1 MGKVIQFATDSLR
14 SFIGA
19 LGDPFRDKS
28 ASVYYDLPAWTDADL
43 LNAYRG
49 SWLPHKIVD
58 IPAKDMVREWRD
70 WQAEGDQIEKIEAE
84 ENRLNLR
91 AKVFEAMV
99 KARLFG
105 GAGIYIGTGD
115 TRPEEEFNPERIAA
129 GGVRYLNVMLR
140 RHLNAGDIETDP
152 QSEWFGKPKWYDLQG
167 PTGSVRI
174 HPSRL
179 VIFTGAPHPDEE
191 LSNVNR
197 GWGESVLISVMDA
210 IKNADATAANIASLV
225 FEAKVDVIRVP
236 QMMAS
241 LADPAYRQKLLDRF
255 QLAAAAKGINQT
267 LLLDKEEE
275 YDQKS
280 ASFTNLPDI
289 LDRFLQIVAGA
300 ADIPLTRLLGMS
312 PGGMNATGQHDMK
325 NYHDRL
331 KADQELHVTP
341 AMHRLDE
348 ALIRSALG
356 TRPPEV
362 HYRWS
367 PLEQMSEK
375 EQAEIG
381 DKIATTVEKMN
392 NTGLFPPEALARSAA
407 NAFVENG
414 VFPGL
419 EQAIDEAGGLP
430 DYEMEAEKE
439 AEAEQARME
448 AMQANRQEPVGPGQE

>member
-19 LGDPFRDKS
+19 LGNPLRDKN
-28 ASVYYDLPAWTDADL
+28 ASTYYGVPEYDDADL

-49 SWLPHKIVD
+49 SWLPRKIVD

-91 AKVFEAMV
+91 AKVCEALI

-105 GAGIYIGTGD
+105 GSAIYIGTGD
-115 TRPEEEFNPERIAA
+115 QRTEEEFKPEGIAS
-129 GGVRYLNVMLR
+129 GGIRFLNVMLR

-152 QSEWFGKPKWYDLQG
+152 ESEWFGKPQWYDLQG
-167 PTGSVRI
+167 PRGSVKI

-179 VIFTGAPHPDEE
+179 AIFIGAQHPDEE

-197 GWGESVLISVMDA
+197 GWGESVLISILDA
-210 IKNADATAANIASLV
+210 IKNSDGTAANVASLV

-241 LADPAYRQKLLDRF
+241 LADPDYRQRLLDRF

-267 LLLDKEEE
+267 LLLDTEEE

-289 LDRFLQIVAGA
+289 MDRFLQIVAGA
-300 ADIPLTRLLGMS
+300 ADIPLTRLLGTS

-331 KADQELHVTP
+331 KADQELFVTP

-356 TRPPEV
+356 SRPPEV

-375 EQAEIG
+375 EIAEIG
-381 DKIATTVEKMN
+381 DKIASTVEKMN
-392 NTGLFPPEALARSAA
+392 NTGLFPPEALANSAA

-414 VFPGL
+414 IFPGL
-419 EQAIDEAGGLP
+419 EQAIDDAGGLP
-430 DYEMEAEKE
+430 DYEMEVEKE
-439 AEAEQARME
+439 VAKME
-448 AMQANRQEPVGPGQE
+448 VGTTEERPVE